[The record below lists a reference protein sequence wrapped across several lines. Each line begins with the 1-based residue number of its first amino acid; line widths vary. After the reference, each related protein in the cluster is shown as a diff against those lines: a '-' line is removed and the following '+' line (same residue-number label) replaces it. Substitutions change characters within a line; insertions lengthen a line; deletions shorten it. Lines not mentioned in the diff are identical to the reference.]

1 MRMTIFALLL
11 ILSRG
16 AVADDAY
23 VPEPAVMR
31 FSVDLVSAP
40 PPIGTT
46 GCGLTS
52 FFAIM
57 ELGPSSPVSVAVLL
71 AANNSHKKEAA
82 AGMFVQLEQ
91 VHEGERKPP
100 KEIRV
105 RAFRIQSEGA
115 HLIVRRAKKKKDIG
129 GMYGSMIEF
138 GDVARMLTAFRD
150 GNEVTIEFEG
160 GPEDFPSRFKFVP
173 DIRHVDASFLRACTE
188 ALAR

>member
-1 MRMTIFALLL
+1 MRMAIVAILL
-11 ILSRG
+11 ILSRA

-23 VPEPAVMR
+23 VPEPAIMR
-31 FSVDLVSAP
+31 FSVDLISER
-40 PPIGTT
+40 PIGTT

-57 ELGPSSPVSVAVLL
+57 ELGPSSPVAVAVLL
-71 AANNSHKKEAA
+71 AANNSQKKEAA
-82 AGMFVQLEQ
+82 AGILVQLEQ
-91 VHEGERKPP
+91 VHEGQRKPP

-129 GMYGSMIEF
+129 GMYGSMLEF

-173 DIRHVDASFLRACTE
+173 DIKHVDASFLRACTE